1 MRIAEKAARILLTVI
16 GLFGLAVFFLP
27 KIGISVDIVMSGS
40 MEPTLK
46 TGGIVFTDTKRT
58 EPSVGDIVTFR
69 NAKGKVSHRVVAKQK
84 QSYITKGD
92 ANNTE
97 DVSLLEPEQIIGTVI
112 LTVPLLGYA
121 AELLKEKTV
130 GMLLLLMIFQELVFL
145 VIEWKGERIEKKAQ
159 ETNMKKN
166 TVKIMT
172 LAGILCLASVGGV
185 SAYLTDYEKVSNE
198 FTVGKVDIELK
209 EPEWKPE
216 ENKKIEPSKVIH
228 KDPQITNTGTND
240 AFVYMEVSIPMANV
254 EAAAENGERL
264 GKKVQELFYFEAKDS
279 WMQLSVQNTESRRTY
294 TYAYTK
300 ILKPQETSEALF
312 DTVKFLNLI
321 EGQLDGQTFEIPVR
335 AYAIQTSYTGGSSDN
350 LSEQIKAAYEK
361 YVNQNKNQDGKV
373 TE

>member
-1 MRIAEKAARILLTVI
+1 
-16 GLFGLAVFFLP
+16 
-27 KIGISVDIVMSGS
+27 
-40 MEPTLK
+40 
-46 TGGIVFTDTKRT
+46 
-58 EPSVGDIVTFR
+58 
-69 NAKGKVSHRVVAKQK
+69 
-84 QSYITKGD
+84 
-92 ANNTE
+92 
-97 DVSLLEPEQIIGTVI
+97 
-112 LTVPLLGYA
+112 
-121 AELLKEKTV
+121 
-130 GMLLLLMIFQELVFL
+130 
-145 VIEWKGERIEKKAQ
+145 
-159 ETNMKKN
+159 MKKN

-264 GKKVQELFYFEAKDS
+264 GKKVQELFSFEAKDS
-279 WMQLSVQNTESRRTY
+279 WMQLSVQNAESRRTY
-294 TYAYTK
+294 TYAYNK
-300 ILKPQETSEALF
+300 ILKPQETSETLF

-321 EGQLDGQTFEIPVR
+321 EGQLDGQTLEIPVR

-350 LSEQIKAAYEK
+350 LPEQIKAAYEK

>member
-1 MRIAEKAARILLTVI
+1 
-16 GLFGLAVFFLP
+16 
-27 KIGISVDIVMSGS
+27 
-40 MEPTLK
+40 
-46 TGGIVFTDTKRT
+46 
-58 EPSVGDIVTFR
+58 
-69 NAKGKVSHRVVAKQK
+69 
-84 QSYITKGD
+84 
-92 ANNTE
+92 
-97 DVSLLEPEQIIGTVI
+97 
-112 LTVPLLGYA
+112 
-121 AELLKEKTV
+121 
-130 GMLLLLMIFQELVFL
+130 
-145 VIEWKGERIEKKAQ
+145 
-159 ETNMKKN
+159 MKKN

-264 GKKVQELFYFEAKDS
+264 GKKVQELFYFEAKDN

-294 TYAYTK
+294 TYAYKK
-300 ILKPQETSEALF
+300 ILKPQETSESLF

-350 LSEQIKAAYEK
+350 LPEQIKAAYEK

>member
-1 MRIAEKAARILLTVI
+1 
-16 GLFGLAVFFLP
+16 
-27 KIGISVDIVMSGS
+27 
-40 MEPTLK
+40 
-46 TGGIVFTDTKRT
+46 
-58 EPSVGDIVTFR
+58 
-69 NAKGKVSHRVVAKQK
+69 
-84 QSYITKGD
+84 
-92 ANNTE
+92 
-97 DVSLLEPEQIIGTVI
+97 
-112 LTVPLLGYA
+112 
-121 AELLKEKTV
+121 
-130 GMLLLLMIFQELVFL
+130 
-145 VIEWKGERIEKKAQ
+145 
-159 ETNMKKN
+159 MKKN

-264 GKKVQELFYFEAKDS
+264 GKKVQELFSFEAKDS
-279 WMQLSVQNTESRRTY
+279 WMQLSVQNAESRRTY
-294 TYAYTK
+294 TYAYKK
-300 ILKPQETSEALF
+300 ILKPQETSETLF

>member
-1 MRIAEKAARILLTVI
+1 
-16 GLFGLAVFFLP
+16 
-27 KIGISVDIVMSGS
+27 
-40 MEPTLK
+40 
-46 TGGIVFTDTKRT
+46 
-58 EPSVGDIVTFR
+58 
-69 NAKGKVSHRVVAKQK
+69 
-84 QSYITKGD
+84 
-92 ANNTE
+92 
-97 DVSLLEPEQIIGTVI
+97 
-112 LTVPLLGYA
+112 
-121 AELLKEKTV
+121 
-130 GMLLLLMIFQELVFL
+130 
-145 VIEWKGERIEKKAQ
+145 
-159 ETNMKKN
+159 MKKN

-279 WMQLSVQNTESRRTY
+279 WMQLSVQNTESRRIY
-294 TYAYTK
+294 TYAYKK

>member
-1 MRIAEKAARILLTVI
+1 
-16 GLFGLAVFFLP
+16 
-27 KIGISVDIVMSGS
+27 
-40 MEPTLK
+40 
-46 TGGIVFTDTKRT
+46 
-58 EPSVGDIVTFR
+58 
-69 NAKGKVSHRVVAKQK
+69 
-84 QSYITKGD
+84 
-92 ANNTE
+92 
-97 DVSLLEPEQIIGTVI
+97 
-112 LTVPLLGYA
+112 
-121 AELLKEKTV
+121 
-130 GMLLLLMIFQELVFL
+130 
-145 VIEWKGERIEKKAQ
+145 
-159 ETNMKKN
+159 MKKN

-228 KDPQITNTGTND
+228 KDPQIPNTGTND
-240 AFVYMEVSIPMANV
+240 AFVYMEGSIPMANV

>member
-1 MRIAEKAARILLTVI
+1 
-16 GLFGLAVFFLP
+16 
-27 KIGISVDIVMSGS
+27 
-40 MEPTLK
+40 
-46 TGGIVFTDTKRT
+46 
-58 EPSVGDIVTFR
+58 
-69 NAKGKVSHRVVAKQK
+69 
-84 QSYITKGD
+84 
-92 ANNTE
+92 
-97 DVSLLEPEQIIGTVI
+97 
-112 LTVPLLGYA
+112 
-121 AELLKEKTV
+121 
-130 GMLLLLMIFQELVFL
+130 
-145 VIEWKGERIEKKAQ
+145 
-159 ETNMKKN
+159 MKKN

-216 ENKKIEPSKVIH
+216 ENRIIEPSKVIH

>member
-1 MRIAEKAARILLTVI
+1 
-16 GLFGLAVFFLP
+16 
-27 KIGISVDIVMSGS
+27 
-40 MEPTLK
+40 
-46 TGGIVFTDTKRT
+46 
-58 EPSVGDIVTFR
+58 
-69 NAKGKVSHRVVAKQK
+69 
-84 QSYITKGD
+84 
-92 ANNTE
+92 
-97 DVSLLEPEQIIGTVI
+97 
-112 LTVPLLGYA
+112 
-121 AELLKEKTV
+121 
-130 GMLLLLMIFQELVFL
+130 
-145 VIEWKGERIEKKAQ
+145 
-159 ETNMKKN
+159 MKKN
-166 TVKIMT
+166 TVKIMA

-294 TYAYTK
+294 TYAYKK

>member
-1 MRIAEKAARILLTVI
+1 
-16 GLFGLAVFFLP
+16 
-27 KIGISVDIVMSGS
+27 
-40 MEPTLK
+40 
-46 TGGIVFTDTKRT
+46 
-58 EPSVGDIVTFR
+58 
-69 NAKGKVSHRVVAKQK
+69 
-84 QSYITKGD
+84 
-92 ANNTE
+92 
-97 DVSLLEPEQIIGTVI
+97 
-112 LTVPLLGYA
+112 
-121 AELLKEKTV
+121 
-130 GMLLLLMIFQELVFL
+130 
-145 VIEWKGERIEKKAQ
+145 
-159 ETNMKKN
+159 MKKN

-264 GKKVQELFYFEAKDS
+264 GKKVQELFSFEAKDS

-321 EGQLDGQTFEIPVR
+321 EGQLDGQTFEIPIR

>member
-1 MRIAEKAARILLTVI
+1 
-16 GLFGLAVFFLP
+16 
-27 KIGISVDIVMSGS
+27 
-40 MEPTLK
+40 
-46 TGGIVFTDTKRT
+46 
-58 EPSVGDIVTFR
+58 
-69 NAKGKVSHRVVAKQK
+69 
-84 QSYITKGD
+84 
-92 ANNTE
+92 
-97 DVSLLEPEQIIGTVI
+97 
-112 LTVPLLGYA
+112 
-121 AELLKEKTV
+121 
-130 GMLLLLMIFQELVFL
+130 
-145 VIEWKGERIEKKAQ
+145 
-159 ETNMKKN
+159 MKKN

-264 GKKVQELFYFEAKDS
+264 GKKVQELFYFEAKDN

-294 TYAYTK
+294 TYAYKK
-300 ILKPQETSEALF
+300 ILKPQETSEAVF